1 MKVVQFLLV
10 WLLPIGSV
18 LGTNTIRR
26 QTTTTTETYH
36 QAKERQRRQLVQL
49 QQAMKQDQAVN
60 LANMPFPDVA
70 RRYLQSFGQACD
82 ASLENMN
89 SQFVGLQQSVQNEMT
104 DGIVTFMTDILAGG
118 GDGTDGDQIL
128 PLGDLI
134 VPDGSQFETQC
145 QELGYQVFN
154 YNVGVDC
161 TITDET
167 EDTALL
173 GTLLNTD
180 TTTTPQVTPTTNTE
194 DNPLGLGDL
203 GPLLATLLGPN
214 SPLPA
219 LLGDSFTFQLDD
231 FGVCLDPSVC
241 DSATVGA
248 LAGLQANLALIV
260 AQAALAEQARQQ
272 EDIGNNGQLPL
283 SCSVAVE
290 YVGPVTPDPTPA
302 ADGGG
307 GDTTNDPDRFAN
319 IQTQSS
325 APGHLMSR
333 STNTALLST
342 VVLGVAAL
350 VM

>member
-1 MKVVQFLLV
+1 MKVVQLLLV

-70 RRYLQSFGQACD
+70 RRYLQSFGPACD
-82 ASLENMN
+82 ASLETMN

-104 DGIVTFMTDILAGG
+104 DGIVTFMTDILPAS
-118 GDGTDGDQIL
+118 DGTDGDQIL

-161 TITDET
+161 TITDENQ
-167 EDTALL
+167 DTSVL

-180 TTTTPQVTPTTNTE
+180 TTTPQVTPTTSTE

-283 SCSVAVE
+283 SCSVTVE

-307 GDTTNDPDRFAN
+307 GGDTTNDPDRFAT

-325 APGHLMSR
+325 APGRFVSR
-333 STNTALLST
+333 STTALLST